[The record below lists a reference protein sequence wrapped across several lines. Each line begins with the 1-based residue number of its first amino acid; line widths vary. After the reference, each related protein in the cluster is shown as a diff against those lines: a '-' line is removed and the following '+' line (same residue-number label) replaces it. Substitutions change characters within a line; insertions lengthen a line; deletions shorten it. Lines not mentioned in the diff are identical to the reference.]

1 MKKEARTKAA
11 TLFLQSGGK
20 ALNKEIADKVGVNPL
35 TVGRWKKQDN
45 WSAKLEEPTPKSKA
59 PAAKLRQP
67 KPKEKSKA
75 SAAKG
80 PTVVRKEIKQE
91 EAMKLYLKS
100 GGQITNKALATKVG
114 ISAATISKWKEAG
127 RWTAQVKKPAVTAP
141 AAIAAVEE
149 EILLSA
155 VPDAPAVEEI
165 EIDVQALTVPDHIT
179 VLNKRMDEMLAR
191 EYLSPQD
198 LKTAAEAKEALL
210 KAVSAYLD
218 VLERVSED

>member
-1 MKKEARTKAA
+1 MKKEALTKAA

-20 ALNKEIADKVGVNPL
+20 ATNKEIADKVGVNPL

-45 WSAKLEEPTPKSKA
+45 WSAKLEERTPKSKA

-67 KPKEKSKA
+67 KPKTPTV
-75 SAAKG
+75 KG
-80 PTVVRKEIKQE
+80 PTVVRKAVKQE
-91 EAMKLYLKS
+91 EALKLYIAS
-100 GGQITNKALATKVG
+100 GGQIANKALATKVG
-114 ISAATISKWKEAG
+114 VSAATISKWKDVGKWA
-127 RWTAQVKKPAVTAP
+127 AQIVKPAVSVP
-141 AAIAAVEE
+141 AAVEAVE
-149 EILLSA
+149 KEILLSA
-155 VPDAPAVEEI
+155 VQEAQAVEEI

-198 LKTAAEAKEALL
+198 LKTAAEAKEAVL
-210 KAVSAYLD
+210 KAVSAYID